1 MKVLVSLLALLL
13 LTNCA
18 QRSHEHE
25 PSMPEEWEEWRVKV
39 EERIDSL
46 ESDSSASLEPRVAEV
61 EEWLYDLSASL
72 AAAWESIAEKNQ
84 SINRLEERVEEGSGP
99 EPDPLSS
106 LAELIRCR
114 DPWAEGCD

>member
-1 MKVLVSLLALLL
+1 MRVLVSLLALLL

-25 PSMPEEWEEWRVKV
+25 PSIPDDWEEWRVKV
-39 EERIDSL
+39 DERIDSL
-46 ESDSSASLEPRVAEV
+46 ESNSSASLEPRVTEV

-72 AAAWESIAEKNQ
+72 AATWDRIAEMNQ
-84 SINRLEERVEEGSGP
+84 SVYGLEDRVDESRDP

-106 LAELIRCR
+106 LAERIRCR
-114 DPWAEGCD
+114 DPWAAGCD